1 LPARP
6 TKNDVSIMFEL
17 KVLRGATVQHARHVR
32 MLHEPVFGDDGVEI
46 VAEIGELQPP
56 MRRHARDVG
65 GDHVQQHDAFMQH
78 LVVPTEIAGVIAP
91 SP

>member
-1 LPARP
+1 
-6 TKNDVSIMFEL
+6 MFEL

-56 MRRHARDVG
+56 MRRHARDVTRRRA
-65 GDHVQQHDAFMQH
+65 Q
-78 LVVPTEIAGVIAP
+78 E
-91 SP
+91 SR